1 LIDKVVDYLPGWKA
15 SLKHKFGR
23 LVMVKVVLTTVP
35 IYLMIGMD
43 LPKWVIKAIDK
54 WRRGFLWKG
63 QEQQN
68 GVNVASEKV
77 LRLLQYGGHIVHNLE
92 SLGWAL
98 HIRSFG
104 HKKTDASRS
113 WAGLPIQAPQND
125 IAHFNDA
132 VETLV
137 DNGESTNFWSN
148 RWLQGRTISEIAP
161 NLFNLISKREVK
173 QRTVGFECK
182 SVKRVAV
189 YLGVG

>member
-1 LIDKVVDYLPGWKA
+1 
-15 SLKHKFGR
+15 
-23 LVMVKVVLTTVP
+23 MVKVVLTTVP

-104 HKKTDASRS
+104 HKKPMHLDL
-113 WAGLPIQAPQND
+113 GQDCQ
-125 IAHFNDA
+125 
-132 VETLV
+132 
-137 DNGESTNFWSN
+137 
-148 RWLQGRTISEIAP
+148 
-161 NLFNLISKREVK
+161 SKRHK
-173 QRTVGFECK
+173 MT
-182 SVKRVAV
+182 
-189 YLGVG
+189 